1 MTDVGTSRQDKIKK
15 GRYLDLNLTEK
26 KSVGGNMETTRIIQ
40 FWRREEIQEEGKTG
54 RREVSWECSC
64 LILYWFLVWQFIEAS
79 TLPSIIPPFL
89 LSSFQHPS
97 LPSFPPFFPSSLPP
111 FLSFLASIISH
122 SLLSLLFS
130 LLSFSSSLSIPFLI
144 PFF

>member
-26 KSVGGNMETTRIIQ
+26 KSVGVTMETTRIIQ
-40 FWRREEIQEEGKTG
+40 FWREEIQEEGKT
-54 RREVSWECSC
+54 RWREGFWECSC
-64 LILYWFLVWQFIEAS
+64 LILHWFLVWQFIEAS
-79 TLPSIIPPFL
+79 TLPSIIPPLL

-111 FLSFLASIISH
+111 SLSFLPSIISH

-130 LLSFSSSLSIPFLI
+130 LLSSSSSLSIPFLI